1 MNIQKAIQSAH
12 KYHQAGN
19 LEQAEVLC
27 RKILKKQ
34 PKHFDALHLLGFIL
48 YQRREYNSAI
58 SYLQKAIHINSADAV
73 AYNNLGNAL
82 QNNGQIDE
90 AIACYNNTVQINP
103 YYDEA
108 YNNLGCVFYEKGNF
122 DEAIANF
129 KKTLQIN
136 PYFAVAHNNLGQSL
150 LEKVQIYE
158 ALLCFQKAI
167 QLKPDYALAHFNKSL
182 ALLLSGDF
190 KEGLKEYQWRW
201 KLEEHKMRNF
211 SRPLWNG
218 SFIKD
223 ATILLHTEQGLGDTI
238 QFIRYAPMIA
248 ARGATVIAECQKEL
262 AILLKSVEGI
272 HQIVI
277 QGEELPAFDLHC
289 PLLNLPLVL
298 NTTLE
303 SIPAKTPYIKADP
316 LLIQKWRERVR
327 DDNVVLKVGIAW
339 AGGPRHKKDRY
350 RSCSLEFFAPLGEIK
365 GITLYSLQ
373 KGEAAQQAMNPPQG
387 MELVDFMDEINDFAD
402 TAALIENLDLVISVD
417 TAIAHLA
424 GALGKTTWTLIP
436 FSPDWRWMLNRE
448 NSPWYPTMRLF
459 RQPSMEDWKSVI
471 AQVAEELRLFTAKR

>member
-1 MNIQKAIQSAH
+1 MNIHKAIQSAH

-19 LEQAEVLC
+19 LDQAEVLC
-27 RKILKKQ
+27 KKILKKQ
-34 PKHFDALHLLGFIL
+34 PKHFDALHLLGFIY
-48 YQRREYNSAI
+48 YQSKDFNSAI

-90 AIACYNNTVQINP
+90 AIACYNNAVQINP

-108 YNNLGCVFYEKGNF
+108 YNNLGCAFYEKGNF

-136 PYFAVAHNNLGQSL
+136 PYNTLAHNNLGQSL
-150 LEKVQIYE
+150 LEKVQIHE

-218 SFIKD
+218 SFIKN

-238 QFIRYAPMIA
+238 QFIRYAPMVA
-248 ARGATVIAECQKEL
+248 AKGAKVIAECQKEL
-262 AILLKSVEGI
+262 ATLLQSIEGI

-277 QGEELPAFDLHC
+277 QGEELPAFDVHC
-289 PLLNLPLVL
+289 PLLSLPLVL

-303 SIPAKTPYIKADP
+303 NIPAKTPYINADP

-327 DDNVVLKVGIAW
+327 DDNGVVKVGIAW

-350 RSCSLEFFAPLGEIK
+350 RSCSLEVFSPLAQLDD
-365 GITLYSLQ
+365 ITCYSLQ
-373 KGEAAQQAMNPPQG
+373 KGDAAQQAKNPPEG
-387 MELVDFMDEINDFAD
+387 IKLIDYMEEIKDFSD

-417 TAIAHLA
+417 TAVAHLA
-424 GALGKTTWTLIP
+424 GALGKPVWTLLP
-436 FSPDWRWMLNRE
+436 YAADWRWLLDRE
-448 NSPWYPTMRLF
+448 DSPWYPTMRLF
-459 RQPSMEDWKSVI
+459 RQPSLDNWMPVMDRLIS
-471 AQVAEELRLFTAKR
+471 ELRRCP